1 MTKTN
6 AEILEEY
13 DWKIGHNKHKQPCCN
28 VVIGEIIC
36 EGHLN
41 TLMDRARAEERKKLL
56 LNNKDNKLNNQ
67 IIVNNKP
74 KITREQWQKMTN
86 AILNIDIKTPFT
98 YKESFEITNDILE
111 AMGLEVED

>member
-41 TLMDRARAEERKKLL
+41 TLMDRARAEERKKL
-56 LNNKDNKLNNQ
+56 
-67 IIVNNKP
+67 KP
-74 KITREQWQKMTN
+74 KITREQLIQLTLWS
-86 AILNIDIKTPFT
+86 
-98 YKESFEITNDILE
+98 YEITIDDENYEKYLKLTEKNIK
-111 AMGLEVED
+111 AMGLEVEK